1 MDGQSQE
8 EGVVSTG
15 GQVGG
20 GSEEVGQS
28 HDTLSVEGLVG
39 TGLVGDCVGWTALP
53 ASCVTESVQ
62 NDKLKRS

>member
-20 GSEEVGQS
+20 GSEEVGHS

-39 TGLVGDCVGWTALP
+39 TGLVGVCVGWPTLTP
-53 ASCVTESVQ
+53 SCATKAVSIEKEQ
-62 NDKLKRS
+62 L